1 MSAYTREFIHFGRG
15 VLQGDCISP
24 LLFNLII
31 NTFIQHI
38 KQKEYEQRGYK
49 FSKYFSPRHW
59 YQFADDASVITGQ
72 EYEAQILLNAFTRWC
87 TWSDMI
93 IRVDKCKTFGIT
105 KRGSNAVQTQPKLFV
120 NNEYIPPVPRDEDFE
135 YLGRFFNYAMDN
147 KSHKQILLDNTE
159 EMMKTIDKLPLHPKY
174 KILIY
179 SRYGLSK
186 LSWHLTV
193 ADLPKPG

>member
-1 MSAYTREFIHFGRG
+1 
-15 VLQGDCISP
+15 
-24 LLFNLII
+24 
-31 NTFIQHI
+31 
-38 KQKEYEQRGYK
+38 
-49 FSKYFSPRHW
+49 
-59 YQFADDASVITGQ
+59 
-72 EYEAQILLNAFTRWC
+72 
-87 TWSDMI
+87 MI

-105 KRGSNAVQTQPKLFV
+105 KRGSNTVQTQPKLFV
-120 NNEYIPPVPRDEDFE
+120 NNEYIPPVSRDEDFE

-179 SRYGLSK
+179 SRYVLSK

-193 ADLPKPG
+193 ADLPKTWVENNLDNLCCGYLRCWLEMPISGTLDIINLPRSKFGLNIIPISTKFIQIKAVTSCSTHKIDQQETDG